1 MEVAGKLAGAAA
13 GVNPWLAATVPY
25 ALMAGRELWNYAQK
39 GKGNSTVPVLRRRGK
54 YKRGGV
60 RKYKGRRRRKFGLK
74 RKRRNVG
81 KRRRYRGVSLYQKVA
96 ISKAMTAPYTITR
109 MNTTFREAQVGKK
122 AIFALDYDSNDMLGV
137 SDSKCQTLFCQDFR
151 DNISDAV
158 SDNQKLA
165 ITDYWAKW
173 TFRNLSKNRIHF
185 TLYTCKTRHDYN
197 RIATD
202 YANLSASDLN
212 TFIASQYLQSDTT
225 PVGTLNKITP
235 GVKLLDIPNVGQIIH
250 VLKAKKYSLDAGQSM
265 SIKWK
270 KKDHY
275 YSQWKYQWN
284 GTLTEDRFFCI
295 ELEGDLVH
303 DNANATPITTSL
315 AQYKTLAPATAKMA
329 IECEWSASMWR
340 VGTSLPTKLTYTNYT
355 APSTNP
361 GAVDVNTPTITT
373 MDATVST

>member
-39 GKGNSTVPVLRRRGK
+39 GKSGSTVSVLRRRGK
-54 YKRGGV
+54 YKRRGV
-60 RKYKGRRRRKFGLK
+60 KKYKGRRRRKFGLK
-74 RKRRNVG
+74 RRRRNG
-81 KRRRYRGVSLYQKVA
+81 TYRRRRGATLYQKVA
-96 ISKAMTAPYTITR
+96 ISKAMTAPYTVTR
-109 MNTTFREAQVGKK
+109 MNTVFREAQVGKK
-122 AIFALDYDSNDMLGV
+122 AIFATDYDSNDMLGV
-137 SDSKCQTLFCQDFR
+137 SDSKNQNLFSQDFR

-165 ITDYWAKW
+165 ITDYTAKW
-173 TFRNLSKNRIHF
+173 TFRNLSKNRIF
-185 TLYTCKTRHDYN
+185 LTLYTCKTRHDYN
-197 RIATD
+197 RVATD
-202 YANLSASDLN
+202 YANLSAADLN

-235 GVKLLDIPNVGQIIH
+235 GTKLLDIPNVGQMIH
-250 VLKAKKYSLDAGQSM
+250 VLKAKKYSLDAGQCM
-265 SIKWK
+265 VKKWK

-275 YSQWKYQWN
+275 YSQWRYQWN
-284 GTLTEDRFFCI
+284 GTLAEDRFFVI
-295 ELEGDLVH
+295 ELEGDLIH

-315 AQYKTLAPATAKMA
+315 AQYKTLAPATAKIA
-329 IECEWSASMWR
+329 IECEWGASMWR
-340 VGTSLPTKLTYTNYT
+340 VGTSLPTKLSYTNYT
-355 APSTNP
+355 TPTTNP